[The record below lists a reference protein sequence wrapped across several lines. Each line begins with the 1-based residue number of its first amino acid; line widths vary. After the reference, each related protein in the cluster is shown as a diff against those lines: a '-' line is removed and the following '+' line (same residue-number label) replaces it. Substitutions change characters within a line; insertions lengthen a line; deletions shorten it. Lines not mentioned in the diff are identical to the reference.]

1 MQALRA
7 ADRTSGLHLEET
19 PIPETGP
26 DDVLIQV
33 HAAGVTPGALRLLEM
48 GRARTPST
56 VGHEMAGIITKIGER
71 VPAELA
77 IGSRVRVNAV
87 LSCRRCE
94 YCTSAREHMCGQGAM
109 IGFGQF
115 GQSSP
120 LYNRYHDGGVAE
132 YARVPYWNVDII
144 PANISFATAAKV
156 HDVATGLYSL
166 ERANLPRE
174 SVLLVTAA
182 SGTMGAVT
190 LRLAQEFGIKKILLV
205 GRSRERLEAMR
216 SLTAVATAV
225 IVTSNKDGELEQP
238 TLLENLR
245 AAAPDG
251 VDAIIDYLPSG
262 GLIGKILPILKT
274 AGTLVH
280 MGSNAAPLP
289 VPLALVMGK
298 CWTIVGC
305 RGHAREHENKIIQ
318 WLAEKKLIVDDL
330 ITHRF
335 AFSEAEDVIKRIEGR
350 REPMWLTV
358 IDVVSES

>member
-1 MQALRA
+1 MKALRA
-7 ADRTSGLHLEET
+7 ADRASGLHLEET
-19 PIPETGP
+19 PILETGP
-26 DDVLIQV
+26 EDVLIQV
-33 HAAGVTPGALRLLEM
+33 YAAGVTPGALRLLEM

-56 VGHEMAGIITKIGER
+56 VGHEMAGIITKVGVG

-77 IGSRVRVNAV
+77 VGSRVRVNPV
-87 LSCRRCE
+87 LSCRQCE
-94 YCTSAREHMCGQGAM
+94 YCASGREHMCSEGAM
-109 IGFGQF
+109 IGFAQF
-115 GQSSP
+115 GQRSP
-120 LYNRYHDGGVAE
+120 LYDRYHDGGVAE

-144 PANISFATAAKV
+144 PGNISFAIAAKV

-166 ERANLPRE
+166 ERANLPKE

-182 SGTMGAVT
+182 SGTMGAVA
-190 LRLAQEFGIKKILLV
+190 LRLAQEFGIKKVLLV

-216 SLTAVATAV
+216 SLTTVETAV
-225 IVTSNKDGELEQP
+225 VVASNEDGELEQP

-262 GLIGKILPILKT
+262 GLIGKIIPILKT

-280 MGSNAAPLP
+280 MGSNASPLP
-289 VPLALVMGK
+289 IPLALVMGK

-305 RGHAREHENKIIQ
+305 RGHAREHENKVIQ
-318 WLAEKKLIVDDL
+318 WLGEGKLSVDDL

-335 AFSEAEDVIKRIEGR
+335 AFSEAEDVIKRIEDR
-350 REPMWLTV
+350 QEPMWLTV
-358 IDVVSES
+358 IDVISEA